1 MGITMLTT
9 GKQLGVIIR
18 NKFEDIE
25 KKVLNVLMNAG
36 EQAVRQAR
44 LKGSYQDRTGNL
56 RSSIGYVIVKRGEVV
71 HQSAF
76 NVVKGGQEGSKEG
89 LSLAL
94 DLVKNYPTDNV
105 LIVVAGMNYA
115 TYVERKGFD
124 VLSSAQLKAEEVVKK
139 LMAQL

>member
-1 MGITMLTT
+1 MLTT
-9 GKQLGVIIR
+9 SKQLGVIIR

-25 KKVLNVLMNAG
+25 KKVLNVLKNAG
-36 EQAVRQAR
+36 EQAVKQAR
-44 LKGSYQDRTGNL
+44 LKGSYKDRTGNL
-56 RSSIGYVIVKRGEVV
+56 RSSIGYVIVKRSEVV

-76 NVVKGGQEGSKEG
+76 NVVKDGQEGSKEG

-94 DLVKNYPTDNV
+94 DLVKNYPTDYV

>member
-9 GKQLGVIIR
+9 KKQLDVIIR

-139 LMAQL
+139 LIAQL